1 MTPGVRFGETGCEGT
16 EWESETS
23 VRCLIGH
30 VGRGSRRVAVTGA
43 GVSASLT
50 EAWSADSPSLRSLL
64 TERSVGRMEIISAG
78 SNYLDGSFY
87 AVASN
92 GITVRGNTFVNASGE
107 IDKLVMVE
115 RGFDLNPLPSNWIIA
130 HLGQDSVRQDAVSY
144 THLTLPTICSV

>member
-1 MTPGVRFGETGCEGT
+1 
-16 EWESETS
+16 
-23 VRCLIGH
+23 
-30 VGRGSRRVAVTGA
+30 
-43 GVSASLT
+43 
-50 EAWSADSPSLRSLL
+50 
-64 TERSVGRMEIISAG
+64 MEIISAG

-130 HLGQDSVRQDAVSY
+130 HFGQDSVRQDESITSLVIESGGANYLAGDISASGGDGSSF
-144 THLTLPTICSV
+144 LASF